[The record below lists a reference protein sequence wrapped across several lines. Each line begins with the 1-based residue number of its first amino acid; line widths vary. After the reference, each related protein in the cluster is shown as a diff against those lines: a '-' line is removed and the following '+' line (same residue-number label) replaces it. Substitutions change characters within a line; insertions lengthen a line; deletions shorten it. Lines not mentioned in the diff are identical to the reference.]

1 MRQCLLVT
9 NQASFPL
16 DGSWRLH
23 NLQAYFWC
31 SKSFFFSVLIISQA
45 GKWAISPLPL
55 PLFVAHL
62 LGRNGRGKGKAEEE
76 EGGGSFDR
84 RGFVSVLHLPRSWPV
99 FILDR
104 ACNGRDKSPCV
115 FVGGCGQRER
125 ATGAEKFFRRGLQQ
139 GRATGSAPWGRR
151 VRVRVKG
158 WGGRRKDVGWDGEDP
173 PCAMAWRPHQA
184 EGGQC
189 HSSGG
194 ECPTG

>member
-31 SKSFFFSVLIISQA
+31 SKSFFFSANHLTSWKMGHFSPPSPPLCCSLI
-45 GKWAISPLPL
+45 GEEWE
-55 PLFVAHL
+55 
-62 LGRNGRGKGKAEEE
+62 RKGEGGGGG
-76 EGGGSFDR
+76 GGGSFDR
-84 RGFVSVLHLPRSWPV
+84 RGFVSVLHLPRSWPA

-139 GRATGSAPWGRR
+139 GWATGSAPRGRR
-151 VRVRVKG
+151 VRVHVKG
-158 WGGRRKDVGWDGEDP
+158 WGGMGRTPPARWPVPQQRRRV
-173 PCAMAWRPHQA
+173 
-184 EGGQC
+184 
-189 HSSGG
+189 S
-194 ECPTG
+194 